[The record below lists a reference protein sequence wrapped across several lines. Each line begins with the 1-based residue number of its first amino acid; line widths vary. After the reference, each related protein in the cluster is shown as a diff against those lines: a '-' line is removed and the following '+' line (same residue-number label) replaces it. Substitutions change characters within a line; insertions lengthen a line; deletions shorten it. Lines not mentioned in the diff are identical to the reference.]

1 MAGNFFAEKGDL
13 DKSRSYFQK
22 AVELEPENPDYH
34 FTLGSQYLHAD
45 KDNDKAIES
54 FNKVIA
60 LDPKHGEAHLA
71 LSTAYYFKGDFETA
85 KKHLAIAETLP
96 IESADL
102 LSTLKE
108 DENMQ
113 R

>member
-1 MAGNFFAEKGDL
+1 MLFYCFLLRTFHVAINL
-13 DKSRSYFQK
+13 YYCISSR
-22 AVELEPENPDYH
+22 
-34 FTLGSQYLHAD
+34 HAD

-85 KKHLAIAETLP
+85 KKHLAIAETLL
-96 IESADL
+96 IESAEL

-108 DENMQ
+108 DENM
-113 R
+113 RR